1 MKTFHSKT
9 DTKLRKL
16 WDEERVRNFCK
27 VLSEDVYKKITTDFF
42 EKNNRIDILIEA
54 INSGQT
60 ELILKEC
67 HSLRGASTMIG
78 LVAFN
83 DIIDTI
89 EQSSKNQSLLNKSE
103 IIGTL
108 NKLLRESKNQF
119 LKLT

>member
-1 MKTFHSKT
+1 MKTFQSKS
-9 DTKLRKL
+9 DSNSRKL
-16 WDEERVRNFCK
+16 WDKERVRNFCK

-54 INSGQT
+54 INSDQT

-89 EQSSKNQSLLNKSE
+89 EQSSKNQSLLNKNE

>member
-1 MKTFHSKT
+1 MKTFHLKS
-9 DTKLRKL
+9 DSNSGKL
-16 WDEERVRNFCK
+16 WDKERVRNFCK

-42 EKNNRIDILIEA
+42 EKNNRISILIEA
-54 INSGQT
+54 INNEET
-60 ELILKEC
+60 ILILKEC

-89 EQSSKNQSLLNKSE
+89 EQSSKNQNILNKNE
-103 IIGTL
+103 IIETL

>member
-1 MKTFHSKT
+1 
-9 DTKLRKL
+9 
-16 WDEERVRNFCK
+16 
-27 VLSEDVYKKITTDFF
+27 
-42 EKNNRIDILIEA
+42 
-54 INSGQT
+54 
-60 ELILKEC
+60 
-67 HSLRGASTMIG
+67 MIG

-89 EQSSKNQSLLNKSE
+89 EQSFKNQSLLNKNE

>member
-1 MKTFHSKT
+1 MNTFHSKT
-9 DTKLRKL
+9 GSNPRKL
-16 WDEERVRNFCK
+16 WDEDRVRNFCK
-27 VLSEDVYKKITTDFF
+27 VLSEDVYKKITTEFF

-54 INSGQT
+54 IKSEQT
-60 ELILKEC
+60 EIILKEC

-89 EQSSKNQSLLNKSE
+89 EQSSKNQSLLNKNE
-103 IIGTL
+103 IIDTL
-108 NKLLRESKNQF
+108 NKLIRESKNQF

>member
-1 MKTFHSKT
+1 MKTFHSKS
-9 DTKLRKL
+9 DSNSRKL
-16 WDEERVRNFCK
+16 WDKERVRNFCK

-54 INSGQT
+54 INSDQT

-89 EQSSKNQSLLNKSE
+89 EQSSKNQSLLNKNE